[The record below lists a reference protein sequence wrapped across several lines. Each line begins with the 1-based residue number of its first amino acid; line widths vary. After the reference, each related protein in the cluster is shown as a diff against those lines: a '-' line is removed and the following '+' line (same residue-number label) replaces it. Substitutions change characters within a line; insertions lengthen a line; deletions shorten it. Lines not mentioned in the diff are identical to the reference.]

1 MPSNDPFQTWLDSLT
16 DQKLFAV
23 MLLAEA
29 RGEDTLGRQMVA
41 AVVMNRITVA
51 KTHERQFGSKFWWGD
66 NVRSVILKPWQFS
79 SFNETDPNRSKMS
92 SFLQLP
98 LWGEAMEIAA
108 SAVAGTLGDPSHGA
122 DSYLNPAA
130 VKTLPPWATL
140 NRQTAQ
146 HLHHTF
152 YRTR

>member
-1 MPSNDPFQTWLDSLT
+1 VPSNDSIQTWLDSLT
-16 DQKLFAV
+16 DQQLFAV

-41 AVVMNRITVA
+41 AVVMNRIAVA
-51 KTHERQFGSKFWWGD
+51 KAHESQFGSKFWWGD
-66 NVRSVILKPWQFS
+66 DVRSVILKPWQFS
-79 SFNETDPNRSKMS
+79 SFNETDPNRSKMP

-98 LWGEAMEIAA
+98 QWGEAMEIAA
-108 SAVAGTLGDPSHGA
+108 SAIDGTLGDPSNGA

-130 VKTLPPWATL
+130 VKIQPAWATPE
-140 NRQTAQ
+140 RQTAQ